1 MGLRHLLVGVLLLL
15 LLLVEVV
22 VVVGVVVH
30 FECGKAVLEKVKVLL
45 K

>member
-22 VVVGVVVH
+22 VVIGVVLH
-30 FECGKAVLEKVKVLL
+30 LECGKAILEKVKVLL